1 MPLKKYTKISPR
13 ALRCHRLLLHQAHQ
27 AVPWGQK
34 YEESSPKAEDP
45 IRFSARVP
53 AELPC

>member
-1 MPLKKYTKISPR
+1 MRQKYNRSSPR
-13 ALRCHRLLLHQAHQ
+13 ALRCYRSLVPGSQAL
-27 AVPWGQK
+27 AWGQK

-53 AELPC
+53 TELPC